1 VGPAIVPKPVSLTPG
16 TGAFVVRAASVVSV
30 APSTPETARI
40 ARSLAALLGTRL
52 GPAPAPV
59 SLELGGSARLGDEG
73 YELTVTST
81 SIGLVAARPAG
92 LFHGVQTLRQLLP
105 ARIESPTVQRGP
117 WTVPGVRIADRPRFR
132 YRGAM
137 LDVSRHFFTVAEV
150 ERYIDQ
156 LALYKI
162 NTLHLHLSDDQG
174 WRIAIA
180 KWPRLATHGGST
192 EVGGGKGGFY
202 TQAQYEDLVRYAAAR
217 YVTVVPEI
225 DMPGHVHAA
234 LSSYPKLACDGKPS
248 PLYTGI
254 DVGFSSLCID
264 KPVTYDFVSDVVGE
278 LARLTPGPWIHIGG
292 DEAMATKASDYV
304 RFIGRVQAIVASYGK
319 RLVGWEEIGRARLR
333 RGSIV
338 QHWNT
343 DPAKTA
349 LSARAVKQGA
359 KVIMSPAAHVYLD
372 MKYDASTSLGLQW
385 AGYTSV
391 QDAYAWDPARQV
403 PGVGASDVLG
413 VEAPLW
419 SETVQSIRDAEF
431 LAFPR
436 LIGIAEIGWSPSRG
450 RSWADYRQR
459 LGAQAPLLDSLGVN
473 YYRAPE
479 IPWR

>member
-1 VGPAIVPKPVSLTPG
+1 MTPG
-16 TGAFVVRAASVVSV
+16 TGAFVVRASSGVSV
-30 APSTPETARI
+30 APSTPETRRVATALTRI
-40 ARSLAALLGTRL
+40 LGTKV
-52 GPAPAPV
+52 ASSTAPV
-59 SLELGGSARLGDEG
+59 SLRLARRGRLGDEG
-73 YELTVTST
+73 YELTVTPSAVR
-81 SIGLVAARPAG
+81 LVAASPAG

-105 ARIESPTVQRGP
+105 VAGPRRIPAVHIR
-117 WTVPGVRIADRPRFR
+117 DRPRFAW
-132 YRGAM
+132 RGAM
-137 LDVSRHFFTVAEV
+137 LDVARHFRSVRDV
-150 ERYIDQ
+150 ERFVD
-156 LALYKI
+156 LMALYKL
-162 NTLHLHLSDDQG
+162 NRLHLHLSDDQG

-180 KWPRLATHGGST
+180 KWPRLATHGGSS
-192 EVGGGKGGFY
+192 EVGGGKGGYY
-202 TQAQYEDLVRYAAAR
+202 TQAQYEELVRYAAAR

-292 DEAMATKASDYV
+292 DEAMATKAADYV
-304 RFIGRVQAIVASYGK
+304 RFIGRVQSIVESYGK
-319 RLVGWEEIGRARLR
+319 RMIGWEEIGRARLR
-333 RGSIV
+333 SGTVV

-343 DPAKTA
+343 DPAKSA
-349 LSARAVKQGA
+349 LSARAVEHGA
-359 KVIMSPAAHVYLD
+359 KVIMSPAAHAYLD

-419 SETVQSIRDAEF
+419 SETVRSIRDAEY

-436 LIGIAEIGWSPSRG
+436 LIGIAEIGWSPARG

-459 LGAQAPLLDSLGVN
+459 LGAQAPLLDSLRVN

-479 IPWR
+479 VPWSS